1 MYALVAMLIFGTGI
15 ELVAQEHLGKSNIPD
30 ESMVLAGYRMGG
42 DEESYSP
49 DRGTAALL
57 LQASLHQPLPSTL
70 HHLGSFLV

>member
-57 LQASLHQPLPSTL
+57 L
-70 HHLGSFLV
+70 